1 MRRLYLQIY
10 LTFLGVLLLF
20 GLLIA
25 LAWWLIPG
33 DGQDARS
40 LDGIALLLGDAV
52 PVEPDRARDKLAQ
65 LSQVF
70 DADLNLRGADG
81 ALIASAGALLPTP
94 SPELGRSRWMRG
106 RGAGPTF
113 AFKLPDGRW
122 VVARAHQ
129 RHRPSGLLVALA
141 LMLVAIAVGSYP
153 LVRRITGRL
162 ERLQVRVE
170 ALGAGDLTARVNIE
184 GRDEVADLARSFN
197 TAAEHIEKLVGAHKS
212 LLAHVSHE
220 LRTPLARIRMA
231 LELLPGDARP
241 ELRARLA
248 RDIGELDALIGEL
261 LLASRLDAGSTLQ
274 VEPVDLLAL
283 AAEEAAACG
292 IEVSGQPVTVQ
303 GEARLLRRLV
313 RNLLDNAQRH
323 APGTAVEV
331 TVEPFSEGGARLTV
345 ADRGPG
351 IPEAERDRIF
361 EAFYRVP
368 GVKADSD
375 GTGLGLTLVRQ
386 IARHHGGD
394 VRCLPRPGGGSVFEV
409 TLTGRCAT
417 PGSPTRTS
425 GSLPPGPRFP
435 PRRCG

>member
-20 GLLIA
+20 GLLVA

-33 DGQDARS
+33 DGQDTRS

-52 PVEPDRARDKLAQ
+52 PVEPDRAGDKLAQ
-65 LSQVF
+65 LAPVF
-70 DADLNLRGADG
+70 GADLNLRAADG
-81 ALIASAGALLPTP
+81 TLVATAGALLPA
-94 SPELGRSRWMRG
+94 PELGRSGWMRG

-122 VVARAHQ
+122 VVARTHQ
-129 RHRPSGLLVALA
+129 RHRPFGLPIALA

-162 ERLQVRVE
+162 ERLQARVE
-170 ALGAGDLTARVNIE
+170 ALGAGDLTARVYIE
-184 GRDEVADLARSFN
+184 GRDEVATLARSFN
-197 TAAEHIEKLVGAHKS
+197 NAAERIEKLVSAHKT

-220 LRTPLARIRMA
+220 LRTPLTRIRLA

-248 RDIGELDALIGEL
+248 HDIGELDALIGEL
-261 LLASRLDAGSTLQ
+261 LLASRLDAGRPLQ
-274 VEPVDLLAL
+274 VEAVDLLAL

-292 IEVSGQPVTVQ
+292 VEVSGQPVTVR
-303 GEARLLRRLV
+303 GEARLLRRLI

-323 APGTAVEV
+323 APGAAVEV
-331 TVEPFSEGGARLTV
+331 AVEPLRDGGARLTV
-345 ADRGPG
+345 SDRGPG

-361 EAFYRVP
+361 EPFYRVP
-368 GVKADSD
+368 GAKPDSD
-375 GTGLGLTLVRQ
+375 GAGLGLALVRQ
-386 IARHHGGD
+386 IARRHGGD
-394 VRCLPRPGGGSVFEV
+394 VRCFPRPGGGSVFEV
-409 TLTGRCAT
+409 NLTGRCAT
-417 PGSPTRTS
+417 PGSPTRTG
-425 GSLPPGPRFP
+425 GSLPPGPSFP
-435 PRRCG
+435 PGRCG

>member
-20 GLLIA
+20 GLLVA
-25 LAWWLIPG
+25 LAWWLMPG
-33 DGQDARS
+33 NGQDTRS
-40 LDGIALLLGDAV
+40 LDGIALLLGDAM
-52 PVEPDRARDKLAQ
+52 PAEADRARDKLTQ
-65 LSQVF
+65 LARVF
-70 DADLNLRGADG
+70 NADLNLRAADG
-81 ALIASAGALLPTP
+81 ALIATAGALLPAP
-94 SPELGRSRWMRG
+94 SPDRGRSHWMRG

-122 VVARAHQ
+122 VVARTHQ
-129 RHRPSGLLVALA
+129 RHRPFGLLVALA
-141 LMLVAIAVGSYP
+141 LMLLAIAVGSYP

-162 ERLQVRVE
+162 ERLQARVE

-184 GRDEVADLARSFN
+184 GHDEVATLARSFN
-197 TAAEHIEKLVGAHKS
+197 SAAERIEKLVGAHKT

-220 LRTPLARIRMA
+220 LRTPLTRIRMA

-248 RDIGELDALIGEL
+248 HDVGELDALIGEL
-261 LLASRLDAGSTLQ
+261 LLASRLDAGRSLQ

-292 IEVSGQPVTVQ
+292 IEVSGRPVTVQ

-313 RNLLDNAQRH
+313 RNLLDNARRH
-323 APGTAVEV
+323 APGAAVEV
-331 TVEPFSEGGARLTV
+331 AVEPLSAGGARLTV

-351 IPEAERDRIF
+351 VPEAERDRIF
-361 EAFYRVP
+361 EPFYRLP
-368 GVKADSD
+368 GVKPDSD
-375 GTGLGLTLVRQ
+375 GAGLGLALVRQ

-394 VRCLPRPGGGSVFEV
+394 ARCLPRPGGGSVFEV
-409 TLTGRCAT
+409 TLGWGQVYT
-417 PGSPTRTS
+417 
-425 GSLPPGPRFP
+425 L
-435 PRRCG
+435 